1 MEDSILGFSIFLW
14 KYLAFAE
21 ILDIF
26 RLDTIFTDG
35 TRSPG

>member
-1 MEDSILGFSIFLW
+1 MEDPIVGFSIFFW
-14 KYLAFAE
+14 KYLAFAV